1 MGEKWGKATR
11 RIFREMESFISMLK
25 SWLWYCTIVLQ
36 MLPLG
41 KGYLGSF
48 CIISYNC
55 TLLFSCYAVPM
66 HCSLPGSS
74 VQGILQAR
82 ILEWVAISSSRG
94 SSRPRDRTYVSFISG
109 IGRQILYQLSHKGS
123 PRILEWVAYPFS
135 NDACSVTIATPWTAA
150 HQAPLFMGFSR

>member
-1 MGEKWGKATR
+1 MPEVKDTGKGHGMGEKWGKATR

-82 ILEWVAISSSRG
+82 ILEWVAISFSRG
-94 SSRPRDRTYVSFISG
+94 SSRPGNRT
-109 IGRQILYQLSHKGS
+109 GS
-123 PRILEWVAYPFS
+123 PAL
-135 NDACSVTIATPWTAA
+135 
-150 HQAPLFMGFSR
+150 QADSLPTDLQGKPLSTY

>member
-82 ILEWVAISSSRG
+82 ILEWVAISFSRG
-94 SSRPRDRTYVSFISG
+94 SSRPRDQTCCLLHWQAGSLLSELPWKPIQIYSYLKIKSFD
-109 IGRQILYQLSHKGS
+109 K
-123 PRILEWVAYPFS
+123 AYY
-135 NDACSVTIATPWTAA
+135 SVT
-150 HQAPLFMGFSR
+150 S